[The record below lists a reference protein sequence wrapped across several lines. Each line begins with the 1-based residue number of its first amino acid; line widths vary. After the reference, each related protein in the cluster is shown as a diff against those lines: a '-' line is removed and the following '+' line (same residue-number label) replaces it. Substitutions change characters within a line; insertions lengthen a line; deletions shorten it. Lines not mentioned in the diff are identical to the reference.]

1 MTDDPHKN
9 ILVIKL
15 GALGDIVLA
24 LGPFAAIRQHHPRS
38 KITLLTTPAFE
49 KFLEPSGYFDEIWT
63 DTRPALWQ
71 VPDWLNLKSRLR
83 QGGFTRVYDMQT
95 SDRSGWYFRLFG
107 SKRRPEWS
115 GIARGCSHPH
125 ANPER
130 DFMHSI
136 ERQEEQLAMAGIP
149 TVPPAD
155 LSWVTAD
162 TKRFGLAKRYVLLV
176 PGGAP
181 HRLAKRWPV
190 ARYAELAQTL
200 TDQDIQP
207 VILGSL
213 AEASLVEEIRSV
225 CSSAKD
231 LCGMTELA
239 DIAALAGDAAGAI
252 GNDTGP
258 IHMTAAAGCPT
269 VVLFSAASDPALTA
283 PRGTDIEVLQRD
295 NLADLSV
302 ESVAAALRLR

>member
-1 MTDDPHKN
+1 MADDPQQN

-24 LGPFAAIRQHHPRS
+24 LGPFAAIRQHHPDA
-38 KITLLTTPAFE
+38 KITFLTAPAFE
-49 KFLEPSGYFDEIWT
+49 NFLQPSGYFDEIWT
-63 DTRPALWQ
+63 DRRPSLLQ
-71 VPDWLNLKSRLR
+71 VSDWLNLKSRLR
-83 QGGFTRVYDMQT
+83 QGSFSRVYDMQT

-107 SKRRPEWS
+107 SQRRPEWS

-125 ANPER
+125 ANPDR

-136 ERQEEQLAMAGIP
+136 ERQDEQLAMAGIP
-149 TVPPAD
+149 SVPSAD

-162 TKRFGLAKRYVLLV
+162 IARFDLDERYVLLV
-176 PGGAP
+176 PGGAA
-181 HRLAKRWPV
+181 HRLAKRWPG
-190 ARYAELAQTL
+190 ARYAELACTL
-200 TDQDIQP
+200 AGQGMQP
-207 VILGSL
+207 VILGSN
-213 AEASLVEEIRSV
+213 AEAPLAQEIMSS

-231 LCGMTELA
+231 LSGQTDLA
-239 DIAALAGDAAGAI
+239 DIAVLAREAAGAV

-283 PRGTDIEVLQRD
+283 PRGTEIEILQRD

>member
-1 MTDDPHKN
+1 MADDPPQN

-24 LGPFAAIRQHHPRS
+24 LGPFAVIQQHHPDA
-38 KITLLTTPAFE
+38 KITLLTTPAF
-49 KFLEPSGYFDEIWT
+49 KSFLEPSGYFDEIWT
-63 DTRPALWQ
+63 DTRPSLLQ
-71 VPDWLNLKSRLR
+71 VSDWLNLKSRLR

-107 SKRRPEWS
+107 SQRRPEWS

-125 ANPER
+125 ANPDR

-136 ERQEEQLAMAGIP
+136 ERQDEQLAMAGIVS
-149 TVPPAD
+149 VPPAD
-155 LSWVTAD
+155 LSWATAD
-162 TKRFGLAKRYVLLV
+162 TARFGLEESYVLLV
-176 PGGAP
+176 PGGAA
-181 HRLAKRWPV
+181 HRLAKRWP
-190 ARYAELAQTL
+190 AERYAELACTL
-200 TDQDIQP
+200 AGQGMQP
-207 VILGSL
+207 VILGSA
-213 AEASLVEEIRSV
+213 AEAPLAREISSA
-225 CSSAKD
+225 CSSAID
-231 LCGMTELA
+231 LTGQTDLSDVAVLA
-239 DIAALAGDAAGAI
+239 REAAGAI

-269 VVLFSAASDPALTA
+269 VVLFSAASNPSLTA
-283 PRGTDIEVLQRD
+283 PRGTEIKILQRD

>member
-24 LGPFAAIRQHHPRS
+24 LGPFAAIRLHHPHS

-162 TKRFGLAKRYVLLV
+162 TKRFDLAKRYVLLV

-213 AEASLVEEIRSV
+213 AEASLAEEIRSV

>member
-1 MTDDPHKN
+1 MADDPQQN

-15 GALGDIVLA
+15 GALGDIILA
-24 LGPFAAIRQHHPRS
+24 LGPFAAIRQHHS
-38 KITLLTTPAFE
+38 EAKITLLTTPAF
-49 KFLEPSGYFDEIWT
+49 KYFLEPSGYFDEIWT
-63 DTRPALWQ
+63 DSRPSLLQ
-71 VPDWLNLKSRLR
+71 VSDWLNLKSRLR

-107 SKRRPEWS
+107 SQRRPEWS

-125 ANPER
+125 ANPDR

-136 ERQEEQLAMAGIP
+136 ERQDEQLAMAGIP
-149 TVPPAD
+149 SVPSAD

-162 TKRFGLAKRYVLLV
+162 TARFALEERYVFLV
-176 PGGAP
+176 PGGAA

-190 ARYAELAQTL
+190 ERYAALAQTL
-200 TDQDIQP
+200 VGQGIQP
-207 VILGSL
+207 VILGSSAETPL
-213 AEASLVEEIRSV
+213 AQEIMSA
-225 CSSAKD
+225 CSSAKNLGGQTD
-231 LCGMTELA
+231 LA
-239 DIAALAGDAAGAI
+239 DIAVLAREAAGAV

-269 VVLFSAASDPALTA
+269 IVLFSAASDPSLTA
-283 PRGTDIEVLQRD
+283 PRGTEIEVLRRD

-302 ESVAAALRLR
+302 ESVAAALSLR